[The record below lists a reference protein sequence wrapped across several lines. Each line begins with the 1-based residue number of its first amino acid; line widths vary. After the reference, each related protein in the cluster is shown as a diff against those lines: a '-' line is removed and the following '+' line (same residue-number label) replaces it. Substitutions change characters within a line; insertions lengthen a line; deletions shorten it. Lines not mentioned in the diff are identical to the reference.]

1 MKAEMLLPKLTL
13 SLPFT
18 FLLFVHRSFRNFAY
32 LGTCLITSRSGMF
45 TATFLNISKISFS
58 LSPSSILLF
67 FRTLCGKRT
76 GGTYSFSLFFFSS
89 DHNRRRRRKL
99 SWRRFRWRK
108 FRSYLN
114 EFFILFRGC
123 FCNFSGSQ
131 RNSAHISITI
141 RIDNSLCWK
150 LVRTLSLH
158 IIYLSS
164 KLSHLCGQGLNA
176 RFGSLLK
183 LKVVHGHLLNKIF
196 QGWSGSSSRR
206 GVMWLGN
213 GTVSCC
219 CEGC

>member
-18 FLLFVHRSFRNFAY
+18 FLLFVQKRNVYRYFPEHIQNFFFFVSLLNSFIFQNSMWERNWWH
-32 LGTCLITSRSGMF
+32 
-45 TATFLNISKISFS
+45 
-58 LSPSSILLF
+58 ILLF
-67 FRTLCGKRT
+67 FI
-76 GGTYSFSLFFFSS
+76 FFSS

-99 SWRRFRWRK
+99 SWRRFRRRK

-114 EFFILFRGC
+114 DFFIFFRGW
-123 FCNFSGSQ
+123 FCNLSGSQ

-141 RIDNSLCWK
+141 WIDNSLCWK

-176 RFGSLLK
+176 SVGSLLK
-183 LKVVHGHLLNKIF
+183 LKVV
-196 QGWSGSSSRR
+196 Q
-206 GVMWLGN
+206 
-213 GTVSCC
+213 
-219 CEGC
+219 